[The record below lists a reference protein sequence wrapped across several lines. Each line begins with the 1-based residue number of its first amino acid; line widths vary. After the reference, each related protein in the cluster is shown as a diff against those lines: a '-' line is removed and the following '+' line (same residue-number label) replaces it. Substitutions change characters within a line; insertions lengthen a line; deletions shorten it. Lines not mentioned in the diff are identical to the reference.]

1 MKIKRIIRIIW
12 VIFHDIIS
20 HIVYC
25 VEEEEKEH
33 KNEKTNTT
41 INFMWTGVQR
51 LSLGGKIMDIMCL
64 TIVCCVAIMAVTTI
78 YCVEINA
85 ERKYNDED

>member
-1 MKIKRIIRIIW
+1 MK
-12 VIFHDIIS
+12 
-20 HIVYC
+20 
-25 VEEEEKEH
+25 
-33 KNEKTNTT
+33 NTNTT
-41 INFMWTGVQR
+41 INLMWTGAQR

-78 YCVEINA
+78 YCVEINV

>member
-1 MKIKRIIRIIW
+1 MK
-12 VIFHDIIS
+12 
-20 HIVYC
+20 
-25 VEEEEKEH
+25 
-33 KNEKTNTT
+33 NTNTT
-41 INFMWTGVQR
+41 INLMWTGVQR
-51 LSLGGKIMDIMCL
+51 LSLGGKIMGIMCL